1 MCAAIVTPAGA
12 DCSEASSSSTEVEN
26 LPAAHTMR
34 RRRHEEQPHQREQ
47 EQEQQLAQ
55 QTPLISDDEATL
67 NEMIGKF
74 DESYIYEKETDI
86 LR

>member
-1 MCAAIVTPAGA
+1 
-12 DCSEASSSSTEVEN
+12 
-26 LPAAHTMR
+26 MR
-34 RRRHEEQPHQREQ
+34 RRGQEDQREQ
-47 EQEQQLAQ
+47 REEQLAQ

>member
-34 RRRHEEQPHQREQ
+34 RRGQEEQPEQRE
-47 EQEQQLAQ
+47 EQLAQ

>member
-1 MCAAIVTPAGA
+1 M
-12 DCSEASSSSTEVEN
+12 
-26 LPAAHTMR
+26 
-34 RRRHEEQPHQREQ
+34 RRRHEEQPQPQ
-47 EQEQQLAQ
+47 QQAAQEQQLAQ